1 MKCCNCG
8 IDLAKGVIFCRECGA
23 KVTMDK
29 RYCREC
35 GSALTEGV
43 KFSSYCGSSVKFQI
57 LNKEEKSGK
66 ASDYKPL
73 TLITG

>member
-1 MKCCNCG
+1 
-8 IDLAKGVIFCRECGA
+8 
-23 KVTMDK
+23 MDK